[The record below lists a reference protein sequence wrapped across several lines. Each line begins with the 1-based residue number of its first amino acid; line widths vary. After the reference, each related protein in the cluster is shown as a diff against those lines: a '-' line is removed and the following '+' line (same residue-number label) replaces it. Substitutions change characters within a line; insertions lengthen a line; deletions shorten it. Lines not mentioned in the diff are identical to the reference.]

1 MRHVYFLI
9 AFLLMGVVSV
19 QARAEKRVALVIGNG
34 NYAHAGR
41 LANPVNDATDMA
53 ALLKSLRFDV
63 VLGRDLTR
71 DGMIQTLRAFRARAD
86 KSDIALLFYA
96 GHGLQINGTNVLVPI
111 DASLKDELDV
121 EPQTMRLDTIL
132 SEMER
137 AAPTNIVLL
146 DACRNNPLAE
156 RLKRSIGARARSL
169 GLSRGLAPVNP
180 MTVDTLIMFATEPG
194 DVADDGDGRNSPF
207 TSALLRHLAQA
218 DEVSLILKD
227 VVADVRA
234 ATKGKQRP
242 QQLAAMERKLYLSGK
257 PVGAANDGGE
267 AARLRAELERL
278 KAEARERADEQRP
291 KAAAERVREEPA
303 PRKSETQDPTKLAAT
318 ASPRPAKSSPLT
330 LDLRLQTVF
339 PERMPVL
346 PAQAKR
352 MAAIAAELSDGRL
365 NIKVLPAG
373 ALVPPS
379 SMLDAVRKGMLDFAW
394 WPASY
399 PASRNSA
406 FNILGGSVPFG
417 LPPDKLVA
425 WINGEGARLHREL
438 YDTLSVH
445 ALPCAVVGADSGF
458 WSSRTIGSMADL
470 RGLKVRAVGLN
481 AQVLQEL
488 GAVPQYLATGDLFPA
503 MERGVIDALE
513 YSIPKIDLELGFHQ
527 VARTLHIP
535 GWHQPAMLLDLVVF
549 QARWD
554 SLSRQEQA
562 ILTATCQKLMLE
574 TLAAAGRDEREGLE
588 ALSGRGVLFREFPPP
603 VLNALRKASDEV
615 LAAESAKNALFKATL
630 ESYRRYQ

>member
-1 MRHVYFLI
+1 
-9 AFLLMGVVSV
+9 MG
-19 QARAEKRVALVIGNG
+19 
-34 NYAHAGR
+34 
-41 LANPVNDATDMA
+41 
-53 ALLKSLRFDV
+53 
-63 VLGRDLTR
+63 
-71 DGMIQTLRAFRARAD
+71 
-86 KSDIALLFYA
+86 
-96 GHGLQINGTNVLVPI
+96 
-111 DASLKDELDV
+111 
-121 EPQTMRLDTIL
+121 
-132 SEMER
+132 R

-156 RLKRSIGARARSL
+156 RLKRSIGSRARSL
-169 GLSRGLAPVNP
+169 GLSRGHAPVNP

-257 PVGAANDGGE
+257 PAGVANDGGE

-278 KAEARERADEQRP
+278 KAEAARERANDERP
-291 KAAAERVREEPA
+291 KAAAEHTREETA
-303 PRKSETQDPTKLAAT
+303 PRKSEDRDRTRLASSAQ
-318 ASPRPAKSSPLT
+318 PRPAKSSTLT
-330 LDLRLQTVF
+330 LDLRLQTAF

-352 MAAIAAELSDGRL
+352 AAAIAAELSDGRL
-365 NIKVLPAG
+365 HIQVFPAS

-379 SMLDAVRKGMLDFAW
+379 SMLEAVKKGTLDFAW
-394 WPASY
+394 WPAAY
-399 PASRNSA
+399 PASQNSA
-406 FNILGGSVPFG
+406 FNILGGGVPFG

-425 WINGEGARLHREL
+425 WINGEGARFHREL
-438 YDTLSVH
+438 YDTLSVR

-458 WSSRTIGSMADL
+458 WSRQTIGSMVDL
-470 RGLKVRAVGLN
+470 RGLKVRAVGLS
-481 AQVLQEL
+481 AQVLREL

-503 MERGVIDALE
+503 MERGMIDALE
-513 YSIPKIDLELGFHQ
+513 FSIPKIDMELGFHQ

-535 GWHQPAMLLDLVVF
+535 AWHQPAMLLDLVVF

-554 SLSRQEQA
+554 SLSPQEQA

-574 TLAAAGRDEREGLE
+574 TLAVAARDEREGLE
-588 ALSGRGVLFREFPPP
+588 ALSGKGVLFREFPPP

-615 LAAESAKNALFKATL
+615 LASESGKNALFKATL
-630 ESYRRYQ
+630 ESYRRYR